1 MVLAPIV
8 LFVYNRPLHTE
19 RTLLALKKN
28 KLANES
34 KLFIF
39 CDGPKENASSE
50 QLEKLKQV
58 RSICHQQQWCAKTT
72 IIDSEKNKG
81 LAKSVIDGVTQI
93 VNEYGKV
100 IVLEDDIECDESF
113 LNFMNNALEHYQN
126 DTKVGGITGFSF
138 DEDAALDDYFFLPI
152 ASSWSWAT
160 WKRVW
165 DNYES
170 SSLKILDQIESNKL
184 TKKFNFGGYDYT
196 QMLKDQ
202 LSGLVDS
209 WAIRFYGSVFLKQ
222 QYFLFPRKT
231 LVENIGFDNS
241 GTHCNDNNPFG
252 YRLEQHAI
260 EYNFPQASLIKMNV
274 RIIEKAFGKKLLKSK
289 PKNKLNVLL
298 TRIEDSLKL
307 KVKKLINPS

>member
-8 LFVYNRPLHTE
+8 LFVYNRPEHTE

-39 CDGPKENASSE
+39 SDGPKENASSE
-50 QLEKLKQV
+50 QLEKIKQV
-58 RSICHQQQWCAKTT
+58 RSICHQQQWCAETT
-72 IIDSEKNKG
+72 IIEAFKNKG
-81 LAKSVIDGVTQI
+81 LAKSVIEGVTQI
-93 VNEYGKV
+93 INEYGKV
-100 IVLEDDIECDESF
+100 IVLEDDIESDENF
-113 LNFMNNALEHYQN
+113 LNFMNKGLEHYKSN
-126 DTKVGGITGFSF
+126 TKVAGITGFSF
-138 DEDAALDDYFFLPI
+138 DEDTTLDDYFFLPI

-165 DNYES
+165 DNFEIS
-170 SSLKILDQIESNKL
+170 SEKILTEIESKRL
-184 TKKFNFGGYDYT
+184 TKQFNFGRYPYA
-196 QMLKDQ
+196 QMLLDQ
-202 LSGLVDS
+202 MKGTVDS
-209 WAIRFYGSVFLKQ
+209 WAIRFYGSVFLQQ

-260 EYNFPQASLIKMNV
+260 EYNFPQAILIKKNV
-274 RIIEKAFGKKLLKSK
+274 RIIETAFGKKLVKSK

-298 TRIEDSLKL
+298 TRIQDSLKL
-307 KVKKLINPS
+307 KVKKLINP